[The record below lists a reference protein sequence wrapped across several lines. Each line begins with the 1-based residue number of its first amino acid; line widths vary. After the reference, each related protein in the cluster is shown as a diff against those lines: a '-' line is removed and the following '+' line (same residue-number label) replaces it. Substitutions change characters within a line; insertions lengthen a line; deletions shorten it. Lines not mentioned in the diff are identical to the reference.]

1 MGVAQTMEIPSVF
14 ADGYEKA
21 RVLDPAL
28 AHLLEFA
35 SLLGV
40 ELHRK
45 DREGIMVVWR
55 YAAHLIGVRDPLLFR
70 SQKEGLRLYQVAAAC
85 EPSPDLDAIAMANC
99 IVNSVPLAIGISA
112 PKARAELSRY
122 LYRVSRE
129 LIGDE
134 ADRQARVSGRIAV
147 AAVALAASPG
157 TRQASPRRALV
168 NPSCNFSGSPTS
180 VSRAS
185 TTCRTTS
192 GPIDDNENRGPAGVL
207 HLVMEQGATIA
218 PSGGGHATIYAA
230 AGR

>member
-21 RVLDPAL
+21 RILDPAL

-40 ELHRK
+40 ELHRN
-45 DREGIMVVWR
+45 DREGIMVVW
-55 YAAHLIGVRDPLLFR
+55 
-70 SQKEGLRLYQVAAAC
+70 
-85 EPSPDLDAIAMANC
+85 
-99 IVNSVPLAIGISA
+99 
-112 PKARAELSRY
+112 
-122 LYRVSRE
+122 
-129 LIGDE
+129 
-134 ADRQARVSGRIAV
+134 
-147 AAVALAASPG
+147 
-157 TRQASPRRALV
+157 RALV

-180 VSRAS
+180 VGRAAT

-230 AGR
+230 AAGT